1 MKLPA
6 LSGSMVMRSSASSL
20 GTDRNTKNRLN
31 LLSDKLTELE
41 SEVHNARMDANVK
54 DVENLGN
61 L

>member
-1 MKLPA
+1 
-6 LSGSMVMRSSASSL
+6 MRSSAASL